1 MNSHTVSSIQI
12 RQIRAFDQA
21 GSSQQMAEE
30 IISLA
35 QKLDECVSRM
45 GCSSVHTLQMAVQL
59 LTKGKVR
66 LQYRA
71 SHERLQLLKSSTL
84 LARREAI
91 ALVEKYL
98 AAKPQRHPVDPFN
111 EPPAA
116 LILEAQSARPV

>member
-1 MNSHTVSSIQI
+1 
-12 RQIRAFDQA
+12 
-21 GSSQQMAEE
+21 
-30 IISLA
+30 
-35 QKLDECVSRM
+35 M

-71 SHERLQLLKSSTL
+71 SHERLQLLKSSAR

-111 EPPAA
+111 EPTAA

>member
-12 RQIRAFDQA
+12 RQVRAFEQA
-21 GSSQQMAEE
+21 GRSQQMAEE

-71 SHERLQLLKSSTL
+71 SHERLQLLKSSAR
-84 LARREAI
+84 LARRDAI
-91 ALVEKYL
+91 TLVEKYL
-98 AAKPQRHPVDPFN
+98 AAKPQRPPVEPFN
-111 EPPAA
+111 EPTAA
-116 LILEAQSARPV
+116 IILDAESARPV

>member
-1 MNSHTVSSIQI
+1 MNAHTASSIQI

-21 GSSQQMAEE
+21 GRSQHMAEE

-71 SHERLQLLKSSTL
+71 SHERLQLLKSSAR
-84 LARREAI
+84 LARPDAI
-91 ALVEKYL
+91 AIVENYL

-111 EPPAA
+111 EPTAA
-116 LILEAQSARPV
+116 IILEAESALPV

>member
-30 IISLA
+30 ILSLA

-111 EPPAA
+111 EPTAA